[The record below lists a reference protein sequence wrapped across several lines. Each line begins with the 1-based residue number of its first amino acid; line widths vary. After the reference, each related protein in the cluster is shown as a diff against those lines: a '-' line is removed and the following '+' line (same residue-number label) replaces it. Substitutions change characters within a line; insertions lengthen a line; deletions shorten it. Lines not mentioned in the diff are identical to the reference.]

1 MNCLST
7 SRKHGKWT
15 KRLSVVGFRIRTV
28 ARNVPAITTGITFTT
43 VAITTATA
51 TSFWAVARD
60 VSRFTAAVALECI
73 NICQKL
79 LIKDKKKNIYIYIYC
94 IHHGCVHHIHHLRL
108 LLLRHHHLHFHGCQ
122 ERHIREK
129 CVRSYHNCSKS
140 LHQIPGSRERYGQ
153 VCCSCS
159 MMLKK

>member
-1 MNCLST
+1 MDEAAIGSWLQNSDSREKCARYYHRHNIYDCRDHHRHRHLLLGSRERCVQIYRSCSTVMYKHLSEVAN
-7 SRKHGKWT
+7 
-15 KRLSVVGFRIRTV
+15 KR
-28 ARNVPAITTGITFTT
+28 
-43 VAITTATA
+43 
-51 TSFWAVARD
+51 
-60 VSRFTAAVALECI
+60 
-73 NICQKL
+73 Q
-79 LIKDKKKNIYIYIYC
+79 KKKNIYIYIYC